1 MSEESSVSAG
11 ESSRVSAT
19 VSAVVVGLV
28 EQAALQPPGEVSPAT
43 RFAELPGW
51 GSLSA
56 LRLLAALEARL
67 AVRLDLREYLAIQD
81 VDGLVDAVTAAL
93 SHRATGT

>member
-1 MSEESSVSAG
+1 MPEVLSDIVD
-11 ESSRVSAT
+11 
-19 VSAVVVGLV
+19 LV
-28 EQAALQPPGEVSPAT
+28 EEAAQQPAGQVSPAT
-43 RFAELPGW
+43 RFDELHGW

-81 VDGLVDAVTAAL
+81 VDGLVSAVTAAL
-93 SHRATGT
+93 PHRATGT

>member
-1 MSEESSVSAG
+1 M
-11 ESSRVSAT
+11 
-19 VSAVVVGLV
+19 
-28 EQAALQPPGEVSPAT
+28 PEVSPDIVDLVEAAVEQPVGEVLPTT
-43 RFAELPGW
+43 RFDELPGW

-81 VDGLVDAVTAAL
+81 VGGLVRAVTAAL
-93 SHRATGT
+93 ATIRT

>member
-1 MSEESSVSAG
+1 MPEVSSVVVDLVT
-11 ESSRVSAT
+11 E
-19 VSAVVVGLV
+19 AVGQPVAEVV
-28 EQAALQPPGEVSPAT
+28 PTT
-43 RFAELPGW
+43 RFGELPGW

-81 VDGLVDAVTAAL
+81 VGGLVNAVTVVLA
-93 SHRATGT
+93 RGQVGT